1 MVFESEFEPV
11 DAESDQR
18 QGLSELFFI
27 YRILS
32 RRTEIKT
39 FISTLLKYLLSHP
52 SDMTLTLSTVLQV
65 GWDKNSTDSISYENI
80 GCHFDFPSYLK

>member
-1 MVFESEFEPV
+1 MVFESEFELV

-52 SDMTLTLSTVLQV
+52 SDMTLTLSIFK
-65 GWDKNSTDSISYENI
+65 WDGIRTQQIQY
-80 GCHFDFPSYLK
+80 HMRT